1 MSEEKKGT
9 KKWIKGL
16 LWAGIVV
23 AVGLIVFGVY
33 SLISAQRQAR
43 EYEEALNALREQV
56 VSNTP
61 AAEPTPAQTVQP
73 APATPAPEPPPTWD
87 DPNAV
92 QPDREIDFAAL
103 QAINPDVYAWI
114 TVPGT
119 DIDYPIAY
127 ARDGSGFYLNHD
139 YKGDSSKYGAI
150 FTDYYNSVDFTD
162 RVTLIY
168 GHNMKDGSMFAQ
180 LHRFEDATF
189 FEENPVIRIYLK
201 DYMLEYEIIA
211 AYKASDENIMAIYDF
226 SDDSVFTQYTERIY
240 QVRDMN
246 AKLRER
252 ELTLDD
258 KLIVLATCV
267 KGEAEA
273 RYLVHG
279 RLKTND

>member
-1 MSEEKKGT
+1 MSEEKKNKNT
-9 KKWIKGL
+9 KWIKGL

-33 SLISAQRQAR
+33 SLIAAQRQAR
-43 EYEEALNALREQV
+43 ENEEAMNALREQV
-56 VSNTP
+56 IST
-61 AAEPTPAQTVQP
+61 
-73 APATPAPEPPPTWD
+73 TPAPETTPVQTTQPASPTPEPTPTWANE
-87 DPNAV
+87 NAV
-92 QPDREIDFAAL
+92 QPDREIDFDAL
-103 QAINPDVYAWI
+103 KAINPDVYAWI

-119 DIDYPIAY
+119 DIDYPIVY
-127 ARDGSGFYLNHD
+127 AMDGTGYYLNHD
-139 YKGDSSKYGAI
+139 YEGKSSKYGAI
-150 FTDYYNSVDFTD
+150 FTDYYNSMDFTD

-180 LHRFEDATF
+180 LHKFEDAAF
-189 FEENPVIRIYLK
+189 FEENPIIRIYLD

-211 AYKASDENIMAIYDF
+211 AYKASDENIMAVYDF
-226 SDDSVFTQYTERIY
+226 TDDKVFTKYAEGIY

-252 ELTLDD
+252 ELTVDD

-267 KGEAEA
+267 KGEANA